1 MSSGVGTVSKNFVL
15 GTIHK
20 YDWVQVGEFKHPEEG
35 KIVDMNQSIREDTG
49 IEDPS
54 LKIYPISGY
63 GNQELVR
70 QLINIE
76 KPDPILHY
84 TDPRFWVWLYQMEHE
99 IQTTHSNILL

>member
-1 MSSGVGTVSKNFVL
+1 ME
-15 GTIHK
+15 
-20 YDWVQVGEFKHPEEG
+20 WVRFLKTSYSEQYTSMIGFRWSIKHPEEG

-49 IEDPS
+49 VQRRLS

-76 KPDPILHY
+76 KPDPHTPLHRPTILGL
-84 TDPRFWVWLYQMEHE
+84 V
-99 IQTTHSNILL
+99 ISNGT